1 MKTESGKE
9 KRMVQELDLLKK
21 HQKISVKELA
31 AALGVSEMTV
41 RRDLE
46 LLRKNHVLERSYG
59 YAALVEGGNGY
70 SYEGENYD
78 LRRARLENFAEKDRI
93 AKYAA
98 SLIRPD
104 DWVFL
109 DNGTT
114 VSRMTFYLPTDFE
127 YTVLCY
133 NFLIL
138 AELLKHSNIKVI
150 FPGGY
155 YHPEDYNFTSPE
167 AVEFIRRH
175 RANKAF
181 LSVSGVHQSLGILG
195 PEHHSGGFQQVRAG
209 KGQPLCGHPGY
220 GSGHHRYQPSCRVE
234 KDPGK
239 CTDAAQN
246 GLIK

>member
-1 MKTESGKE
+1 
-9 KRMVQELDLLKK
+9 MVQELDLLKK

-59 YAALVEGGNGY
+59 YATLVEGGNGY

-155 YHPEDYNFTSPE
+155 YHPEDYTLLP
-167 AVEFIRRH
+167 RRLWSSS
-175 RANKAF
+175 AATVPTK
-181 LSVSGVHQSLGILG
+181 LSS
-195 PEHHSGGFQQVRAG
+195 R
-209 KGQPLCGHPGY
+209 
-220 GSGHHRYQPSCRVE
+220 CRVSTRVLASPASTPTSWRT
-234 KDPGK
+234 KRP
-239 CTDAAQN
+239 
-246 GLIK
+246 